1 MKLNSNF
8 ISYALLVASVAL
20 VVIVI
25 LEGIS
30 R

>member
-8 ISYALLVASVAL
+8 ISYALLVAGVAL